1 MLGLPT
7 PRGFKLNKVSTM
19 NEPVRLFW
27 VVDSADRERE
37 IFPTKELAKKFAS
50 KIKGDYFILISEV
63 RNWYLDGISLGDG
76 LVYNY
81 DDHADTFKD
90 IMTIITVTNS
100 R

>member
-1 MLGLPT
+1 
-7 PRGFKLNKVSTM
+7 M

-63 RNWYLDGISLGDG
+63 RNWYLDG

-90 IMTIITVTNS
+90 IITIVTVTNTS
-100 R
+100 LSTKYFIR